1 MWGWAYSL
9 PFHGDGWWY
18 ISRFT
23 GSLLHSTHPPPFI
36 GRPIASVIQALE
48 YCNDPY
54 QCEWTPNTDTK
65 KLSIAEMK
73 CLTRADE
80 ALFKLGNS
88 NFLLSILYSGLKEP
102 IFDTTKQAF
111 SAIANLPNHQGE
123 VLDKCFQRTLLAA
136 KTSRSFS
143 HGGVIF
149 IGADL
154 SSLEMHAWIIEN
166 GQQPDHEDRSWINYR
181 PLLAIVNS

>member
-9 PFHGDGWWY
+9 PYHSDGWWY
-18 ISRFT
+18 VSRLT
-23 GSLLHSTHPPPFI
+23 GNLIHSTHPPPFI
-36 GRPIASVIQALE
+36 GLPKASVTQAIE

-54 QCEWTPNTDTK
+54 QCEWSPRPHSK

-73 CLTRADE
+73 ALNRANDI
-80 ALFKLGNS
+80 LFKIGNS
-88 NFLLSILYSGLKEP
+88 NFLLSILYASIKEP

-111 SAIANLPNHQGE
+111 SAIATLPKHQGE
-123 VLDKCFQRTLLAA
+123 ALDRCLQRTLLAA

-143 HGGVIF
+143 RGGVIF